1 MGADTSPC
9 AKQPA
14 PGNLVQD
21 TADSPVLV
29 TSDGGGL
36 RWEMGGRLKTEG
48 KCVYLWLIQVDGRN
62 QHNIVKQLSS
72 SKKKLKK
79 KRITVEIWPKDK
91 KKTERLKKKNWRYGS

>member
-72 SKKKLKK
+72 SKKK
-79 KRITVEIWPKDK
+79 
-91 KKTERLKKKNWRYGS
+91 N